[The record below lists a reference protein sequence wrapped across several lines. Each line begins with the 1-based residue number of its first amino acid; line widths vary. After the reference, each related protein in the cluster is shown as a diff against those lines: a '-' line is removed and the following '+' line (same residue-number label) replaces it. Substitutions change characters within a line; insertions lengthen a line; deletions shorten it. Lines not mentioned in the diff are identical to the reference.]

1 MVDNLG
7 YKLSQKNSVRWITD
21 NFIVY
26 TILVIHIFSHIIHN
40 LILDPDNFTTMTSV
54 STLGKT
60 YPPPNLS

>member
-26 TILVIHIFSHIIHN
+26 TILVIHNFSHNTHN
-40 LILDPDNFTTMTSV
+40 LILDPENFATMTSV
-54 STLGKT
+54 STHEKT